1 MVFRYIGSVLPAR
14 FAGIRSKILAVAL
27 VPSLVLLAIGI
38 TGAIYLVITG
48 HRAENFAEDLRANE
62 APARNLVVAVE
73 QERLLS
79 LWKLAGQRIDP
90 GALPA
95 ARTAFDSALDGII
108 PVEVQF
114 AKTQGTSVAGT
125 LQGFD
130 TLKTQLPLLRK
141 GVDAG
146 TAPLSDVYTFY
157 SRLLDGVDQG
167 TYTIEQSAPDIASA
181 IQLTHAADLLGV
193 VEAMARSISLTALAG
208 TTAGMPPTLLTE
220 YRNQVGWYHTQL
232 AKVQAGYV
240 ETDPATEKR
249 IAEMVAAPDWRQLSD
264 MEDAILHPA
273 ATGRSGN
280 SAVLPMN
287 LADWRRT
294 ADTVEG
300 QMMQLWVEHNAT
312 AQRQS
317 ADSGT
322 HRAHNSLIVGI
333 GMAGL
338 ALLGFLLSLLLA
350 NRIIGR
356 LQRLRTETLAL
367 AEVALPETMR
377 RLGAGEDVSAEERAA
392 RLDFG
397 RDEIGAVAQAFNQA
411 HTAAVDAAVTEART
425 REGVRAVFLNI
436 AHRSQLV
443 VHRQLEIL
451 DEAERGE
458 EDPAVLDVYFRLD
471 HLATRERRNA
481 ENLLILGGGRP
492 GRQWRKPV
500 PLMELVRS
508 AVGETL
514 DYARVHTSRMPHAYI
529 LGDVV
534 GDLIHLLAELV
545 DNATSFSPPES
556 RVDVTGTVVGR
567 GVAVEIGDQGMGM
580 SPEDMRR
587 SNEMLARPPDFAV
600 TTLSADS
607 RLGLFVVALL
617 GARHGI
623 SVRLTE
629 SDYGGVR
636 AIVLI
641 PNSCVSIEPVT
652 DENAPQRISPPPE
665 PVAAVP
671 VGAAPVMTAPQPRPA
686 ASGQG
691 KPALPKR
698 RRQASLA
705 PELAETP
712 GVDSTAPRPNRTA
725 EQARDL
731 MSTIENGTRQGR
743 RAAPPT
749 RLPPNT
755 DGR

>member
-1 MVFRYIGSVLPAR
+1 MLPAR

-38 TGAIYLVITG
+38 TGAVYLVITG
-48 HRAENFAEDLRANE
+48 NQAQNFAEDLRTNE
-62 APARNLVVAVE
+62 IPARNLVVAAE

-79 LWKLAGQRIDP
+79 LWKLAGQRIEP
-90 GALPA
+90 EALPE
-95 ARTAFDSALDGII
+95 ARAAFDSALEGII

-114 AKTQGTSVAGT
+114 AETQGTSVSGT

-130 TLKTQLPLLRK
+130 TLRKQLPLLRK
-141 GVDAG
+141 GIDTG
-146 TAPLSDVYTFY
+146 TAPIADVYTFY

-208 TTAGMPPTLLTE
+208 TASGMPPTLLTE

-249 IAEMVAAPDWRQLSD
+249 IADLVAAPDWRQLSE

-273 ATGRSGN
+273 ATGRNGN
-280 SAVLPMN
+280 STALPMN

-294 ADTVEG
+294 AGTVEN
-300 QMMQLWVEHNAT
+300 QMLQLWVDHNAT

-322 HRAHNSLIVGI
+322 RRAHNSLVVGI
-333 GMAGL
+333 GTAGL
-338 ALLGFLLSLLLA
+338 AVLGFLLSLLLA

-367 AEVALPETMR
+367 AQVALPETMR
-377 RLGAGEDVSAEERAA
+377 RLGAGEDVPAAERAA

-411 HTAAVDAAVTEART
+411 HTAAVDAAVTESRT

-458 EDPAVLDVYFRLD
+458 ENPAILDVYFRLD

-508 AVGETL
+508 AVGETQ
-514 DYARVHTSRMPHAYI
+514 DYARVHNGRMPQAYI
-529 LGDVV
+529 LGNVV

-556 RVDVTGTVVGR
+556 RVDLTGAVVGR
-567 GVAVEIGDQGMGM
+567 GVAVEVTDQGMGM
-580 SPEDMRR
+580 GAEELQRANDM
-587 SNEMLARPPDFAV
+587 LTRPPDFAV
-600 TTLSADS
+600 ATLSADS

-623 SVRLTE
+623 TVRLAE
-629 SDYGGVR
+629 SDYGGIR
-636 AIVLI
+636 AIVLV
-641 PNSCVSIEPVT
+641 PNSCVSIEPIT
-652 DENAPQRISPPPE
+652 DENAPHRIAPPPAPNAI
-665 PVAAVP
+665 PVAATP
-671 VGAAPVMTAPQPRPA
+671 RMTGPSPTPA
-686 ASGQG
+686 RQTPT
-691 KPALPKR
+691 KPSLPKR

-705 PELAETP
+705 PELSDTP
-712 GVDSTAPRPNRTA
+712 QPDTPPARPTRTA

-731 MSTIENGTRQGR
+731 MNTIDNGTRQGR
-743 RAAPPT
+743 RTDPGSYP
-749 RLPPNT
+749 RLPDLGTPPEH
-755 DGR
+755 

>member
-1 MVFRYIGSVLPAR
+1 MLPAR

-48 HRAENFAEDLRANE
+48 HRAESFAKDLQANQ
-62 APARNLVVAVE
+62 APARNLILSVE
-73 QERLLS
+73 RERLLS
-79 LWKLAGQRIDP
+79 LWHLAGQQIDP
-90 GALPA
+90 DALQT
-95 ARTAFDSALDGII
+95 ARTQFDGALDGII
-108 PVEVQF
+108 PVEVQY
-114 AKTQGTSVAGT
+114 ARTQGTSVDAA
-125 LQGFD
+125 LHAFD
-130 TLKTQLPLLRK
+130 ALKTQLPLLRK
-141 GVDAG
+141 AIDAR
-146 TAPLSDVYTFY
+146 TAPIADIYTFY
-157 SRLLDGVDQG
+157 CHLLDGEDQG
-167 TYTIEQSAPDIASA
+167 KYTIEQSAPDVASV
-181 IQLTHAADLLGV
+181 IQLTHASDLLGV
-193 VEAMARSISLTALAG
+193 MEAMSRSISLTALAG
-208 TTAGMPPTLLTE
+208 TGGLPPTLTTD

-232 AKVQAGYV
+232 TKVQAGYTQ
-240 ETDPATEKR
+240 TDPATGKR
-249 IAEMVAAPDWRQLSD
+249 IADLIASPDWRQLSA
-264 MEDAILHPA
+264 MEDAILRPA
-273 ATGRSGN
+273 TSAKSGN
-280 SAVLPMN
+280 TTVLPTN
-287 LADWRRT
+287 LTDWLRT

-300 QMMQLWVEHNAT
+300 QMTSLWVDHDAQ

-317 ADSGT
+317 AVSGS
-322 HRAHNSLIVGI
+322 RNAHNSLIVGI
-333 GMAGL
+333 GTAAL
-338 ALLGFLLSLLLA
+338 ALLGFALSLLLA

-367 AEVALPETMR
+367 AEIALPETMR
-377 RLGAGEDVSAEERAA
+377 RLGAGENVSAEERAA
-392 RLDFG
+392 QLDFG

-458 EDPAVLDVYFRLD
+458 ENPAVLDVYFRLD

-508 AVGETL
+508 AVGETM
-514 DYARVHTSRMPHAYI
+514 DYARVHTSRMPQAYI
-529 LGDVV
+529 LGNVV

-567 GVAVEIGDQGMGM
+567 GVAVEVGDQGMGM
-580 SPEDMRR
+580 SPEDIRR
-587 SNEMLARPPDFAV
+587 TNEMLARPPDFAV
-600 TTLSADS
+600 ATLSADS

-623 SVRLTE
+623 SVRLAE

-641 PNSCVSIEPVT
+641 PNSCVSIEPIT
-652 DENAPQRISPPPE
+652 DENAPHRISPPPE
-665 PVAAVP
+665 PVAVP
-671 VGAAPVMTAPQPRPA
+671 VGAAPHMPAPTQTHHAPPRQA
-686 ASGQG
+686 

-705 PELAETP
+705 PELAADTP
-712 GVDSTAPRPNRTA
+712 GTEPPAPRPNRTA

-743 RAAPPT
+743 RAAPPN